1 MRGRRG
7 PRLALAALLAFAALL
22 FAAPAASAHTELTS
36 SAPKNGARITHTPA
50 TVRLTFSE
58 QVDLADVRITADRKQ
73 LTLSRP
79 AHGDAEGNVVEV
91 TVPRT
96 TGEDRLTL
104 IWQVHDMEDGHPTS
118 GSLSFPLVAKPGNS
132 AASGAD
138 KADATGVQTA
148 PRPSEAV
155 YTAWTVTR
163 WVGYLSLA
171 LYVGGL
177 AFCAL
182 LWPQGAQDRR
192 TRRLLTLSW
201 AAGLAAGLLG
211 PGLQGAYGAMGTL
224 GDVLRSA
231 TYTDL
236 LGSEIG
242 IVAACRVLM
251 WVLAAIVLAA
261 LLQGGE
267 RAARSP
273 GWRVGFLAVALGLLR
288 TTGMTGH
295 NAEGT
300 HPGWGEVADLIHLLG
315 VSLWLGGLA
324 LLVFGVLPRRR
335 PEELSAAVSGYSTL
349 AGVSVAAILAAGSV
363 LTWQIVGSFGA
374 LVDTGYGR
382 LLLLKLA
389 VLAVVLLIAQ
399 SSRAWVRTRLDV
411 AVLLRGD
418 RATVRPF
425 VYSVV
430 AETGLVLV
438 VLAATSVL
446 VTSAP
451 GR

>member
-1 MRGRRG
+1 MRHHAV
-7 PRLALAALLAFAALL
+7 RLWTTALAAAVALL
-22 FAAPAASAHTELTS
+22 LFAPAASAHTELVS
-36 SAPKNGARITHTPA
+36 SSPKDGTRLTHTPA

-58 QVDLADVRITADRKQ
+58 PVDLPGVRVTAGGNR
-73 LTLSRP
+73 LALSRP
-79 AHGDAEGNVVEV
+79 DHGDRRDNGVEV
-91 TVPRT
+91 SVPRMD
-96 TGEDRLTL
+96 GQDRLAL
-104 IWQVHDMEDGHPTS
+104 VWQVRDMEDGHPAS
-118 GSLSFPLVAKPGNS
+118 GTLFFPLTAKTKVASPS
-132 AASGAD
+132 DDAAAAPTPSD
-138 KADATGVQTA
+138 SVRKAWAA
-148 PRPSEAV
+148 A
-155 YTAWTVTR
+155 R
-163 WVGYLSLA
+163 WAGYLALA

-177 AFCAL
+177 VFLAL

-192 TRRLLTLSW
+192 TRRILTLAW
-201 AAGLAAGLLG
+201 AGGLAASLVT

-224 GDVLRSA
+224 GDAYRLT
-231 TYTDL
+231 TYRDL
-236 LGSEIG
+236 LGTEVG

-273 GWRVGFLAVALGLLR
+273 GWRVGALAVTLGLLR
-288 TTGMTGH
+288 TAGMAGH

-300 HPGWGEVADLIHLLG
+300 HPGWGAVADLVHLLG
-315 VSLWLGGLA
+315 VSVWLGGLT
-324 LLVFGVLPRRR
+324 LLLLGVLARRR
-335 PEELSAAVSGYSTL
+335 PEELSAVVSGYSTL
-349 AGVSVAAILAAGSV
+349 AGVSVAAIAVAGAVLA
-363 LTWQIVGSFGA
+363 WQVVGSFGA
-374 LVDTGYGR
+374 LFHTGYGH

-389 VLAVVLLIAQ
+389 VLAAVLLIAQ
-399 SSRAWVRTRLDV
+399 GSRSWVRTRLDI

-425 VYSVV
+425 VYSVA

-438 VLAATSVL
+438 VLAATSLL

>member
-1 MRGRRG
+1 MRHRAVCRWTT
-7 PRLALAALLAFAALL
+7 ALAAVAALL
-22 FAAPAASAHTELTS
+22 MSAPAASAHTELQS
-36 SAPKNGARITHTPA
+36 SSPKDGTRITHTPA

-58 QVDLADVRITADRKQ
+58 PVDLSDVRVTAGGKR
-73 LTLSRP
+73 LTVSRP
-79 AHGDAEGNVVEV
+79 DHGDRRGNSVEV
-91 TVPRT
+91 AVPRM
-96 TGEDRLTL
+96 TGQDRLTL
-104 IWQVHDMEDGHPTS
+104 VWQVRDMEDGHPTS
-118 GSLSFPLVAKPGNS
+118 GTVAFPLTAAAKDAS
-132 AASGAD
+132 ASNAA
-138 KADATGVQTA
+138 AVPT
-148 PRPSEAV
+148 PSDSVRKVWA
-155 YTAWTVTR
+155 AAR
-163 WVGYLSLA
+163 WAGYLALA

-177 AFCAL
+177 VFLAL

-192 TRRLLTLSW
+192 TRRILTLAW
-201 AAGLAAGLLG
+201 AGGLAASLLT

-224 GDVLRSA
+224 DDAFRPD
-231 TYTDL
+231 TYRDL
-236 LGSEIG
+236 LGTEVG
-242 IVAACRVLM
+242 VVAACRVLM

-273 GWRVGFLAVALGLLR
+273 GWRVGALAVTLGLLR
-288 TTGMTGH
+288 TTGMAGH

-300 HPGWGEVADLIHLLG
+300 HPGWGAVADLVHLLG
-315 VSLWLGGLA
+315 VSVWLGGLT
-324 LLVFGVLPRRR
+324 LLLLGVLPRRR

-349 AGVSVAAILAAGSV
+349 AGVSVAAIAVAGAVLA
-363 LTWQIVGSFGA
+363 WQIVGSFGA
-374 LVDTGYGR
+374 LVHTGYGQ

-389 VLAVVLLIAQ
+389 VLAAVLLIAQ
-399 SSRAWVRTRLDV
+399 SSRSWVRTRLDI

-425 VYSVV
+425 VYSVA

-438 VLAATSVL
+438 VLAATSLL